1 MSVSSVKSFITLFLE
16 RLTNAALS
24 LRAYSHFLLIFS
36 QKFTISQQI
45 CMHNTFLRINRP
57 PFHIQLKKLTNS
69 SHFWQPCMSYT
80 SVPVGQCDKRQVCR
94 LLGSYYYTTTHISS
108 YMHNWE
114 GAPYPLKDFNYAK
127 GSFLKRRHL

>member
-1 MSVSSVKSFITLFLE
+1 MY
-16 RLTNAALS
+16 A
-24 LRAYSHFLLIFS
+24 HHLLWV
-36 QKFTISQQI
+36 
-45 CMHNTFLRINRP
+45 NRP

-127 GSFLKRRHL
+127 GSFLKRRHLWLCYSVTRNGEKRMANWRIVWKLKNLLTLRFEVKSYCDMLRA